1 MKKLFAIILAM
12 ALLLCS
18 AAMADENAVDISGR
32 WELTSMAQGNQVV
45 DAAALEAAGMTMTFD
60 LYADGS
66 VAARNGYGEQMPGE
80 WTVSGNCVTISLEG
94 DPLDFYLVNGQLQSD
109 DSIGFVMILT
119 RTGDVE
125 EVVLTGVAAQFVGHW
140 VLTSMAMDGEVKEAE
155 ELAAAGLTMIIDL
168 HADGTAWANNGY
180 EQLTGLWMAVGTH
193 VTVSIDGDPLDFYLV
208 DGQLQSDDSIGFVM
222 TLTRTGDVEQAAV
235 PEGLVGRW
243 ELTGAIMGEEVK
255 DAGALAEMGVTM
267 TVELY
272 ADGSASGENGFTLA
286 EGSWAADGE
295 TVTITLAGSEMP
307 FLLQDGQLRSNDGS
321 MVVLILSYVGDV
333 EAPVPVDTAAFVGH
347 WVMTGASMGEQAMD
361 AAALEAAGMTMIID
375 LYEGGVAWAN
385 NGYQQ
390 LEGAW
395 AAEGDC
401 VTVTIDGDPLDFYLV
416 DGHLESDGSRGF
428 VMTLT
433 RVEE

>member
-12 ALLLCS
+12 ALLLCG
-18 AAMADENAVDISGR
+18 AAMADEAATEISGR
-32 WELTSMAQGNQVV
+32 WELTGMTRGNQTV
-45 DAAALEAAGMTMTFD
+45 DAAALEAAGMTMIFD
-60 LYADGS
+60 LYADGTLDA
-66 VAARNGYGEQMPGE
+66 VNGNEQMPGE

-125 EVVLTGVAAQFVGHW
+125 Q
-140 VLTSMAMDGEVKEAE
+140 
-155 ELAAAGLTMIIDL
+155 AAA
-168 HADGTAWANNGY
+168 
-180 EQLTGLWMAVGTH
+180 
-193 VTVSIDGDPLDFYLV
+193 
-208 DGQLQSDDSIGFVM
+208 
-222 TLTRTGDVEQAAV
+222 
-235 PEGLVGRW
+235 PEDLVGRW

-321 MVVLILSYVGDV
+321 DEVIILTRTGDV
-333 EAPVPVDTAAFVGH
+333 EEVVLTGVAAQFVGH
-347 WVMTGASMGEQAMD
+347 WVLTSMAMD
-361 AAALEAAGMTMIID
+361 GEVKEAEELAAAGLTMIID
-375 LYEGGVAWAN
+375 LHADGTAWAN
-385 NGYQQ
+385 NGYEQ
-390 LEGAW
+390 LTGLWMAV
-395 AAEGDC
+395 GTH

>member
-18 AAMADENAVDISGR
+18 AAMADENAVDIS
-32 WELTSMAQGNQVV
+32 
-45 DAAALEAAGMTMTFD
+45 
-60 LYADGS
+60 
-66 VAARNGYGEQMPGE
+66 
-80 WTVSGNCVTISLEG
+80 
-94 DPLDFYLVNGQLQSD
+94 
-109 DSIGFVMILT
+109 
-119 RTGDVE
+119 
-125 EVVLTGVAAQFVGHW
+125 
-140 VLTSMAMDGEVKEAE
+140 
-155 ELAAAGLTMIIDL
+155 
-168 HADGTAWANNGY
+168 
-180 EQLTGLWMAVGTH
+180 
-193 VTVSIDGDPLDFYLV
+193 
-208 DGQLQSDDSIGFVM
+208 
-222 TLTRTGDVEQAAV
+222 
-235 PEGLVGRW
+235 GRW

-295 TVTITLAGSEMP
+295 TVSITLAGSEMS

>member
-12 ALLLCS
+12 ALLLCG

-32 WELTSMAQGNQVV
+32 WELTGMVQGEQVV

-94 DPLDFYLVNGQLQSD
+94 DPLDFYLVDGHLESD
-109 DSIGFVMILT
+109 DSMGFVMILTRTGDVEQAAAPEDLVGRWELTGAIMGEEVKDAGALAEMGVTMTVELYADGSASGENGFTLAEGSWAADGETVTITLAGSEMPFLLQDGQLRSNDGSDEVIILT

-208 DGQLQSDDSIGFVM
+208 DG
-222 TLTRTGDVEQAAV
+222 
-235 PEGLVGRW
+235 
-243 ELTGAIMGEEVK
+243 
-255 DAGALAEMGVTM
+255 
-267 TVELY
+267 
-272 ADGSASGENGFTLA
+272 
-286 EGSWAADGE
+286 
-295 TVTITLAGSEMP
+295 
-307 FLLQDGQLRSNDGS
+307 
-321 MVVLILSYVGDV
+321 
-333 EAPVPVDTAAFVGH
+333 
-347 WVMTGASMGEQAMD
+347 
-361 AAALEAAGMTMIID
+361 
-375 LYEGGVAWAN
+375 
-385 NGYQQ
+385 
-390 LEGAW
+390 
-395 AAEGDC
+395 
-401 VTVTIDGDPLDFYLV
+401 
-416 DGHLESDGSRGF
+416 HLESDGSRGF

>member
-32 WELTSMAQGNQVV
+32 WELTGMTRGNQTV
-45 DAAALEAAGMTMTFD
+45 DAAALEAAGMTMIFD

-125 EVVLTGVAAQFVGHW
+125 
-140 VLTSMAMDGEVKEAE
+140 
-155 ELAAAGLTMIIDL
+155 
-168 HADGTAWANNGY
+168 
-180 EQLTGLWMAVGTH
+180 
-193 VTVSIDGDPLDFYLV
+193 
-208 DGQLQSDDSIGFVM
+208 
-222 TLTRTGDVEQAAV
+222 QAAV

-255 DAGALAEMGVTM
+255 DAGALAEMGVAM

-321 MVVLILSYVGDV
+321 MVVLILSHVGDV

-347 WVMTGASMGEQAMD
+347 WVMTSASMGEQVMD

-385 NGYQQ
+385 NGYEQ
-390 LEGAW
+390 LTGLWMAV
-395 AAEGDC
+395 GTH

-428 VMTLT
+428 VMTLN

>member
-32 WELTSMAQGNQVV
+32 WELTGMVQGEQVV

-94 DPLDFYLVNGQLQSD
+94 DPLDFYLVDGHLESD
-109 DSIGFVMILT
+109 DSMGFVMILT

-125 EVVLTGVAAQFVGHW
+125 Q
-140 VLTSMAMDGEVKEAE
+140 
-155 ELAAAGLTMIIDL
+155 AAA
-168 HADGTAWANNGY
+168 
-180 EQLTGLWMAVGTH
+180 
-193 VTVSIDGDPLDFYLV
+193 
-208 DGQLQSDDSIGFVM
+208 
-222 TLTRTGDVEQAAV
+222 
-235 PEGLVGRW
+235 PEDLVGRW

>member
-12 ALLLCS
+12 ALLLCG
-18 AAMADENAVDISGR
+18 AAMADEAATEISGR
-32 WELTSMAQGNQVV
+32 WELTGMTRGNQTV
-45 DAAALEAAGMTMTFD
+45 DAAALEAAGMTMIFD
-60 LYADGS
+60 RYADGTLDA
-66 VAARNGYGEQMPGE
+66 VNGNEQMPGE

-125 EVVLTGVAAQFVGHW
+125 QADETAIPGRW
-140 VLTSMAMDGEVKEAE
+140 ELTSMAQGNQVVD
-155 ELAAAGLTMIIDL
+155 AAALEAAGMTMIFDL
-168 HADGTAWANNGY
+168 YADGTLDAVSGN
-180 EQLTGLWMAVGTH
+180 EQMPGEW
-193 VTVSIDGDPLDFYLV
+193 TVSGNCVTISLEGDPLDFYLV

-222 TLTRTGDVEQAAV
+222 TLTRTGDVEQAAA
-235 PEGLVGRW
+235 PEDLVGRW

>member
-12 ALLLCS
+12 ALLLCG
-18 AAMADENAVDISGR
+18 AAMADEAATEISGR
-32 WELTSMAQGNQVV
+32 WELSGMTRGNQTV
-45 DAAALEAAGMTMTFD
+45 DAAALEAAGMTMIFD
-60 LYADGS
+60 LYADGT
-66 VAARNGYGEQMPGE
+66 VDAVNGNEQIPGE

-125 EVVLTGVAAQFVGHW
+125 QADETAIPGRW
-140 VLTSMAMDGEVKEAE
+140 ELTSMAQGNQVVD
-155 ELAAAGLTMIIDL
+155 AAALEAAGMTMIFDL
-168 HADGTAWANNGY
+168 YADGT
-180 EQLTGLWMAVGTH
+180 LDAVSGNAQMPGEW
-193 VTVSIDGDPLDFYLV
+193 TVSGNCVTISLEGDPLDFYLV

-222 TLTRTGDVEQAAV
+222 TLTRTGDVEQAAA
-235 PEGLVGRW
+235 PEDLVGRW

-321 MVVLILSYVGDV
+321 DEVIILTRTGDV
-333 EAPVPVDTAAFVGH
+333 EEVVLTGVAAQFVGH
-347 WVMTGASMGEQAMD
+347 WVLTSMAMD
-361 AAALEAAGMTMIID
+361 GEVKEAEELAAAGLTMIID
-375 LYEGGVAWAN
+375 LHADGTAWAN
-385 NGYQQ
+385 NGYEQ
-390 LEGAW
+390 LTGLWMAV
-395 AAEGDC
+395 GTH
-401 VTVTIDGDPLDFYLV
+401 VTVTIDDDPLDFYLV